1 MRGVSLILALAAA
14 AAGSFAEAQEI
25 GPPLSPIL
33 AAAAPALQEVGS
45 IALRPALPSTQFSNG
60 FGDFDLAQAGQAAGA
75 DSSAEAGGPSPRRA
89 FLYSAL
95 VPGAGEY
102 YAGAKRKA
110 AVFFGLEVLAWS
122 LYAIWDG
129 KGKEIEDE
137 FRGTADEHFNP
148 NDYVTWRI
156 TNTSDKTPITHDLP
170 CKNYIDIYRPRGSN
184 RATGEFGDCPGSEV
198 QQYYELIGKYD
209 QFVAGW
215 SDLRDA
221 TGNLTQPVQ
230 VDSAKNF
237 DSDIRQAYEDRRDDS
252 NRYLKRAITVAGL
265 ALINHV
271 FSAIDAGRTAG
282 RAGAARDRSDEIQQA
297 RLLGQTRLLVALQPR
312 GRDTVPML
320 MALRRF

>member
-1 MRGVSLILALAAA
+1 M
-14 AAGSFAEAQEI
+14 
-25 GPPLSPIL
+25 
-33 AAAAPALQEVGS
+33 
-45 IALRPALPSTQFSNG
+45 ALRSALPSTQFSAG
-60 FGDFDLAQAGQAAGA
+60 FGELDLAEAGQAAGA
-75 DSSAEAGGPSPRRA
+75 DSSAGAGGPSPRRA

-110 AVFFGLEVLAWS
+110 AVFFGLEGLAWS

-129 KGKEIEDE
+129 KGNDIEDE
-137 FRGTADEHFNP
+137 FRGTADKHFNP
-148 NDYVTWRI
+148 LDYLAWRE
-156 TNTSDKTPITHDLP
+156 TNTSNKTPITHDLP
-170 CKNYIDIYRPRGSN
+170 CEKYIDHYWPTKSN
-184 RATGEFGDCPGSEV
+184 RATGEFGDCAGSEV

-221 TGNLTQPVQ
+221 TGNPPQPVH

-271 FSAIDAGRTAG
+271 FSAIDAARTAA
-282 RAGAARDRSDEIQQA
+282 RPGAARDRFAEIQQA

-312 GRDTVPML
+312 GHDTVPML
-320 MALRRF
+320 LALRRF